1 MNRRIDIK
9 RFQLNRFFTHA
20 GISVCLAIAT
30 TSPPAHGAPETTD
43 LLSAQRDAEA
53 RAAIAEA
60 ERAELLARLP
70 PSSVKPLQGSVDTRQ
85 FGAAGLVRAFDL
97 ARDLAKEVCA
107 ALPTDRKSAIYEPA
121 ATQGILAARQV
132 VDAIER
138 LKDDLGKQNK
148 ELQQVIEAHTPQG
161 SSAAIAFTLLT
172 AVPATLKAGADLSAL
187 FKTDVTAQGIGYG
200 DGARS
205 LFVTLLSRGC
215 PDKVAG
221 LGAGYLGEL
230 DGKQYASLLSRVRA
244 LAAQRGEYAQRIAV
258 VDRLADAAKGEE
270 KRELAAVASGAGAL
284 LKTVDAF
291 IDSLKA
297 GETGDR
303 SPLFNAARYLAYA
316 ARTEGMLVLD
326 FDLRLEGMT
335 IVKDSLFT
343 GQKLRLSGVAFLW
356 YRVHETDGTLRL
368 ADAVR
373 RVARPVEVDLRGDEA
388 GGEFW
393 SGSDLIPAKAGIH
406 SEHATR

>member
-1 MNRRIDIK
+1 MNRRFDIK
-9 RFQLNRFFTHA
+9 VFQLNVSFVPVGFS
-20 GISVCLAIAT
+20 ICLAIAT
-30 TSPPAHGAPETTD
+30 ISPPAFGAPENTD
-43 LLSAQRDAEA
+43 LLTAQREADA

-70 PSSVKPLQGSVDTRQ
+70 PSTIKPLQGSIDTRQ

-97 ARDLAKEVCA
+97 ARDLAREVCT
-107 ALPTDRKSAIYEPA
+107 ALPHDRKTAIYEPA

-132 VDAIER
+132 ADAIER
-138 LKDDLGKQNK
+138 LKDDLTKQNK
-148 ELQQVIEAHTPQG
+148 ELQQVIEAHTPKG

-172 AVPATLKAGADLSAL
+172 AVPATLKAGADLSSL
-187 FKTDVTAQGIGYG
+187 FKTDVSVQGLGYG

-205 LFVTLLSRGC
+205 LFATQLARGC
-215 PDKVAG
+215 PDKLAG

-244 LAAQRGEYAQRIAV
+244 LAAQRGEFAQRIGA

-270 KRELAAVASGAGAL
+270 KRELVAVASGAGAL

-303 SPLFNAARYLAYA
+303 SPLFNAARYLGYA
-316 ARTEGMLVLD
+316 TRTEGMLMLD

-343 GQKLRLSGVAFLW
+343 GQKLRLAGVAFLW
-356 YRVHETDGTLRL
+356 YRVHEPDGTLRV

-373 RVARPVEVDLRGDEA
+373 RISKPLEVDLRGDEPK
-388 GGEFW
+388 GDFFD
-393 SGSDLIPAKAGIH
+393 SAK
-406 SEHATR
+406 

>member
-1 MNRRIDIK
+1 MIRNCA
-9 RFQLNRFFTHA
+9 A
-20 GISVCLAIAT
+20 GHCVALVLFLSSTLAAPCSAGAGLDTADLAT
-30 TSPPAHGAPETTD
+30 
-43 LLSAQRDAEA
+43 AQREAEA

-70 PSSVKPLQGSVDTRQ
+70 PASIKPLQGSIDTRQ

-97 ARDLAKEVCA
+97 ARELASEVCA
-107 ALPTDRKSAIYEPA
+107 ALPADRKAAIYEPA
-121 ATQGILAARQV
+121 AAQGVLAARQV

-138 LKDDLGKQNK
+138 LKDDLVRQNK

-161 SSAAIAFTLLT
+161 SAAAIGLALLT
-172 AVPATLKAGADLSAL
+172 AVPATMKAGADLSAL
-187 FKTDVTAQGIGYG
+187 FKTDVSAQGIAYG

-205 LFVTLLSRGC
+205 LFATLLSQRC
-215 PDKVAG
+215 PDKLVG
-221 LGAGYLGEL
+221 LGSGYLGEL
-230 DGKQYASLLSRVRA
+230 DGRQYAILLARVRA
-244 LAAQRGEYAQRIAV
+244 LAAQRGELAQRIAAL
-258 VDRLADAAKGEE
+258 DKLADAAKGEE
-270 KRELAAVASGAGAL
+270 KRGLAALVSGAGAL

-291 IDSLKA
+291 IDSLRA

-303 SPLFNAARYLAYA
+303 SPLFNAARYLGYA

-335 IVKDSLFT
+335 IVKDALFT

-356 YRVHETDGTLRL
+356 YRVHEPDGTLRF

-373 RVARPVEVDLRGDEA
+373 RISRPVEVDLRGDGV
-388 GGEFW
+388 GGEFFG
-393 SGSDLIPAKAGIH
+393 SGKELGFPPAR
-406 SEHATR
+406 E

>member
-1 MNRRIDIK
+1 MSVADNTEEIVDMK
-9 RFQLNRFFTHA
+9 RTTAFLYPVGLA
-20 GISVCLAIAT
+20 ICLAAGAT
-30 TSPPAHGAPETTD
+30 PFPSNAASETGSPD
-43 LLSAQRDAEA
+43 LLSVRREAEA

-70 PSSVKPLQGSVDTRQ
+70 PSSIKPLQGSIDTRE
-85 FGAAGLVRAFDL
+85 FGAAGLAKSFDL
-97 ARDLAKEVCA
+97 ARELASEVCA
-107 ALPTDRKSAIYEPA
+107 ALPADRQTAIYEPA

-132 VDAIER
+132 LDAIER
-138 LKDDLGKQNK
+138 LRDDLARQNK
-148 ELQQVIEAHTPQG
+148 ELQQVIDAHTPQG
-161 SSAAIAFTLLT
+161 SAAAIGLALLT
-172 AVPATLKAGADLSAL
+172 AVPATMKAGADLSAL
-187 FKTDVTAQGIGYG
+187 FRTDVSAQGISYG

-205 LFVTLLSRGC
+205 LFATLLSHRC

-221 LGAGYLGEL
+221 LGSGYLGEL
-230 DGKQYASLLSRVRA
+230 DGKQYATLLVRVRA
-244 LAAQRGEYAQRIAV
+244 LAVQRGELAQRVATL
-258 VDRLADAAKGEE
+258 DRLADAAKGEE
-270 KRELAAVASGAGAL
+270 KRGLAALVSGAGAL

-303 SPLFNAARYLAYA
+303 SPLFNAARYLGYA

-335 IVKDSLFT
+335 IVKDALFT

-356 YRVHETDGTLRL
+356 YRVHEPDGTLRL

-373 RVARPVEVDLRGDEA
+373 RISRPVEVDLRGESV
-388 GGEFW
+388 
-393 SGSDLIPAKAGIH
+393 SGDFFDS
-406 SEHATR
+406 SR